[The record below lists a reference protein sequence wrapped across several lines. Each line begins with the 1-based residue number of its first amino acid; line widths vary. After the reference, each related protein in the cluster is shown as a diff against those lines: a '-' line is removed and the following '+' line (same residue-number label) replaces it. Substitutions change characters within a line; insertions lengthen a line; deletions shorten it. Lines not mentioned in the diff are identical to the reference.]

1 MTSVL
6 AWVSA
11 RYTLVLF
18 GYTEAPLFF
27 TDAEGV
33 FHYTEQSS
41 LNSPEC
47 ITIALFYLV
56 LIYFLNTIAPKI
68 AGKFQVSST
77 AVKLTPIV
85 FIALVGF
92 VVGLFSGNLASNFD
106 FASINVSAI
115 EKPAPST
122 GLFPAICGT
131 IFAYEGWIVATAI
144 NAEIKDSKKNLP
156 IALCIGTLIIVAA
169 YTLYNVGILGL
180 AGIVDVSNG
189 GTLVAFNYFGAVIS
203 KIISAFIVVSCLG
216 TLNGLMLGCTR
227 GMYSLAARGEGI
239 SPDTLVQIDKKT
251 NMPHNSA
258 AFALLAC
265 AVWFVYFIFMGLGVF
280 DFGVISKYGFD
291 SSELPIITIYP
302 LYVPILVIVMIK
314 EKDLHW
320 FKRFVLPITSII
332 GVGVIVAA
340 SIIKHKMANVWYLIV
355 FAIIMLAGY
364 LVLLLNKK
372 RKAANSAEKQ

>member
-1 MTSVL
+1 M
-6 AWVSA
+6 
-11 RYTLVLF
+11 
-18 GYTEAPLFF
+18 
-27 TDAEGV
+27 
-33 FHYTEQSS
+33 
-41 LNSPEC
+41 
-47 ITIALFYLV
+47 
-56 LIYFLNTIAPKI
+56 
-68 AGKFQVSST
+68 
-77 AVKLTPIV
+77 
-85 FIALVGF
+85 
-92 VVGLFSGNLASNFD
+92 GLFNGNLASNFD
-106 FASINVSAI
+106 FVSIDTSAI
-115 EKPAPST
+115 DSPAST
-122 GLFPAICGT
+122 GLFPAICST

-227 GMYSLAARGEGI
+227 GMYSLAARGDGI
-239 SPDTLVQIDKKT
+239 APNTLVQIDKKT

-258 AFALLAC
+258 AFALLTC
-265 AVWFVYFIFMGLGVF
+265 AVWFVYFILMGLGVF

-314 EKDLHW
+314 EKELHW
-320 FKRFVLPITSII
+320 FKRFVLPSISI
-332 GVGVIVAA
+332 VGVGVIVAA
-340 SIIKHKMANVWYLIV
+340 SILKHKMANVWYLIV
-355 FAIIMLAGY
+355 FALIMLAGY
-364 LVLLLNKK
+364 VVLLINRK
-372 RKAANSAEKQ
+372 KAANSAEKQ